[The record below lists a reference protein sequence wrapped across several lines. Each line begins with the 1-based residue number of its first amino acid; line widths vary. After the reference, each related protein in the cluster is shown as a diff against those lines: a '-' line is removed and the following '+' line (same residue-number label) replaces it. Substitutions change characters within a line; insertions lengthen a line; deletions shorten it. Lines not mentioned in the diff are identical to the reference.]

1 MEKKKNIAC
10 IGAGYWGKN
19 LVRNFAS
26 LGVLHTICDLD
37 REILRK
43 CKELYPKAKLQTNI
57 HEVFQDSNIQGVV
70 IATPAETHFK
80 IVKQA
85 LEMGKDVFVEKPLAL
100 SVRAGEELVVLA
112 REKGRILMVG
122 HILEYHP
129 GILKLKE
136 LVKKG
141 ELGKINYVYS
151 NRLNLGKFRKEEN
164 ILWSFAPHDISVIL
178 LLLEEMPQEVS
189 AQGGTYLQ
197 EEIADVTVTNMRF
210 ASGVCAHIFV
220 SWLHPYKEQKLVVV
234 GDKKM
239 AVFDDVAP
247 QDKLLL
253 FEHRIDWIDRVPVP
267 RKEDAR
273 VIKFPD
279 TEPLREECFQFVK
292 SIASRLKT
300 KTDGEKGLR
309 VLRILEASQE
319 SLRNNGRVVS
329 LAELTS
335 EEPKRTRKLILPDSI
350 KRAPLDIESKEP
362 KYFVHESSL
371 VDEGCVIGEGTR
383 VWHFSHIMEGAEVGR
398 NCSIGQNVFIGRKVK
413 IGNNVKIQ
421 NNVSIYESVAIE
433 DGVFCG
439 PSCVFT
445 NVLNP
450 RSMISRKDEFR
461 KTLVKE
467 GATIGANATIVCGN
481 TLGRFSFIGAGAVVT
496 QDVPDFALVYGNP
509 GEIRGWIC
517 ECGVKFSFSPSS
529 REGTQ
534 SGKCS
539 VCGKQYEKM
548 GNKVYQIK

>member
-1 MEKKKNIAC
+1 MEKENKKKNIAC

-37 REILRK
+37 REKLK
-43 CKELYPKAKLQTNI
+43 KFQELYPEVELKTNI
-57 HEVFQDSNIQGVV
+57 QEVFQDSDIQGVV
-70 IATPAETHFK
+70 VATPAETHFK
-80 IVKQA
+80 LVRQA

-100 SVRAGEELVVLA
+100 SVREGEKLVTLS
-112 REKGRILMVG
+112 RENGKILMVG

-189 AQGGTYLQ
+189 AHGGNYLQ
-197 EEIADVTVTNMRF
+197 QEVADVTVTNLRF
-210 ASGVCAHIFV
+210 ASGVQAHIFV

-239 AVFDDVAP
+239 VVFNDVVP

-253 FEHRIDWIDRVPVP
+253 YEHQIDWIDRAPVP

-273 VIKFPD
+273 VIEIPD
-279 TEPLREECFQFVK
+279 TEPLREECAQFVE
-292 SIASRLKT
+292 SIVSRRNPR
-300 KTDGEKGLR
+300 TDGEEGLR

-319 SLRNNGRVVS
+319 SLGNNGRVVS
-329 LAELTS
+329 LAKPS
-335 EEPKRTRKLILPDSI
+335 P
-350 KRAPLDIESKEP
+350 EP
-362 KYFVHESSL
+362 KYFVHETSI
-371 VDEGCVIGEGTR
+371 VDRGCIIGEGTR
-383 VWHFSHIMEGAEVGR
+383 IWHFSHIMEGAEMGR
-398 NCSIGQNVFIGRKVK
+398 NCSIGQNVFIGRKVT
-413 IGNNVKIQ
+413 IGNSVKIQ
-421 NNVSIYESVAIE
+421 NNVSIFETVTIE
-433 DGVFCG
+433 GGVFCG

-445 NVLNP
+445 NVFNP
-450 RSMISRKDEFR
+450 RSLIPRKDEFR
-461 KTLVKE
+461 GTLVKE

-509 GEIRGWIC
+509 GEVQGWMC
-517 ECGVKFSFSPSS
+517 ECGVKLSFSPASQDKIQSS
-529 REGTQ
+529 T
-534 SGKCS
+534 CS
-539 VCGKQYEKM
+539 ACRKHYKKTGE
-548 GNKVYQIK
+548 KVYRVG